1 MFGAPFW
8 YINLQDAWLAALDAA
23 NDAHLANMKPS
34 LKQRLKLEPP
44 PPPPEDPGPEPPRPA
59 PQFKR
64 YEYSHRNPVTG
75 IVNVQPI
82 IHYKINSPENPQ
94 HFPNLPWVEQLYRRH
109 AERIWAAEKWRENEE
124 EEIRKEKL
132 AKERGLVGKFW
143 NAVSKEEARQIELD
157 ESDVSTEA
165 LIRRAARQKPYMEK
179 PMLTDSHRRREERAR
194 EVAEETRRTKLERER
209 REKEEDRKRKLQ

>member
-1 MFGAPFW
+1 
-8 YINLQDAWLAALDAA
+8 LDAA
-23 NDAHLANMKPS
+23 NETHLAGKRPS
-34 LKQRLKLEPP
+34 LKQRLNLEPP

-109 AERIWAAEKWRENEE
+109 AERIWAAEKWRETEE
-124 EEIRKEKL
+124 EQIRKEKL
-132 AKERGLVGKFW
+132 ARQKGLVGKFW
-143 NAVSKEEARQIELD
+143 SAVTKEEARQIQLD
-157 ESDVSTEA
+157 EEDVSTEA
-165 LIRRAARQKPYMEK
+165 LIRRAARQKPQIEK
-179 PMLTDSHRRREERAR
+179 PVLNDAHRRREKRAR
-194 EVAEETRRTKLERER
+194 ELEEETRRLRLEREM
-209 REKEEDRKRKLQ
+209 REKEEDSRKALQK